1 MRGSLEA
8 TVWTKPLQRI
18 TSVYSVATTVGTAL
32 VLGYVTPEVLLA
44 RTDIEPAEV
53 DQWLLAYR
61 TVGFA
66 FLLLNA
72 LGIAAV
78 WNKAWV
84 FWIVLPTWLF
94 QGIGFFAVDWP
105 ATGLRHLALIA
116 TYVTDL
122 GSGVLAFVL
131 LGFVIRF
138 RTAWAYQRIR

>member
-1 MRGSLEA
+1 MRGTRA
-8 TVWTKPLQRI
+8 TVWTEPLQRL
-18 TSVYSVATTVGTAL
+18 TSVYSVATTAGTAL

-44 RTDIEPAEV
+44 RTDIEPADV

-61 TVGFA
+61 AVGFI

-72 LGIAAV
+72 IGIAAV
-78 WNKAWV
+78 RDKPWV

-105 ATGLRHLALIA
+105 ATGLRDLALIA

-122 GSGVLAFVL
+122 GSGLLALIL
-131 LGFVIRF
+131 LGFLIRY